1 MSNLESNTYQP
12 LVSVALATYN
22 GEKFLREQLDSL
34 LNQTYRNIEIIISDD
49 NSTDN
54 TQLILREYANRD
66 SRVKWSLNK
75 RERGFVNNFS
85 EAITR
90 SVGEVIFLCDQDDVW
105 NNEKIK
111 KHIDAYQDQSI
122 MWAYN
127 EIAVTDENRKI
138 TGYLTDTMPDYWTR
152 RNLLY
157 YTWGSCVLGCATSYR
172 ARLIKDIWPADRNA
186 PGHDSWIQL
195 VIYPAKSSYLNEVLQ
210 EYRQHN
216 QNTVGL
222 KTVSESEI
230 KEREKK
236 AVENNIN
243 YLNSLILNHNVQL
256 WKRLYF
262 SLVLLVKIIRRYIKR

>member
-1 MSNLESNTYQP
+1 MSNNSYQP

-54 TQLILREYANRD
+54 TQLILREYADRD

-75 RERGFVNNFS
+75 RGRGFINNFS
-85 EAITR
+85 EAITC

-111 KHIDAYQDQSI
+111 KHIDAYQDRSV
-122 MWAYN
+122 MWAYS
-127 EIAVTDENRKI
+127 EVAVTDEDRKI
-138 TGYLTDTMPDYWTR
+138 TGYLTNTMPDYWTR
-152 RNLLY
+152 RKLLY

-172 ARLIKDIWPADRNA
+172 ANLIKNIWPADQNA

-195 VIYPAKSSYLNEVLQ
+195 VIYPAKSFYLNEVLQ

-222 KTVSESEI
+222 KSVSEEEI
-230 KEREKK
+230 NSRERL
-236 AVENNIN
+236 AIDNNLK
-243 YLNSLILNHNVQL
+243 YLKSLVLNPKLQL

-262 SLVLLVKIIRRYIKR
+262 YLIFLIKKIRRFIKN